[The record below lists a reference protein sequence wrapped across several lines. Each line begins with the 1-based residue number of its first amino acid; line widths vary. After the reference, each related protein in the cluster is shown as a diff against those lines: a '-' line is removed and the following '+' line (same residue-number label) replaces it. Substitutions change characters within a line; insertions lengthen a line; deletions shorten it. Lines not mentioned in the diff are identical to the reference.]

1 MIRFEKV
8 TKSFRIPGGRKTVM
22 RDVTLTIPRGR
33 SLGLLGRNGCGKSTM
48 LRMIAGASAP
58 DSGRIERRAHVS
70 WPLGFSGGFHPAL
83 TGAQNARFVA
93 RIYGVDTADMI
104 ERVEA
109 FAELGRFMQMPV
121 QSYSS
126 GMRARLAFG
135 VSMAVDFDIY
145 LVDEITSVGDAAFR
159 QKCLAAFRAK
169 SDKADIIMVSHAPAI
184 IKEYCDCGLVLE
196 GGRLTYFDDIHN
208 AIVAHNQNMRRP
220 APAH

>member
-1 MIRFEKV
+1 MIRFENV

-58 DSGRIERRAHVS
+58 DAGRIERRAHVS

-93 RIYGVDTADMI
+93 RIYGVDTEEMI
-104 ERVEA
+104 ARVDA

-135 VSMAVDFDIY
+135 VSMAVDFEVY

-159 QKCLAAFRAK
+159 QKCLAAFAAK
-169 SDKADIIMVSHAPAI
+169 SETADVIMVSHAPAVI
-184 IKEYCDCGLVLE
+184 LEYCDCGLVLE
-196 GGRLTYFDDIHN
+196 NGRLTYFDDVRD
-208 AIVAHNQNMRRP
+208 AIAAHNQNMRRP